1 MFSTAFTRYLIFTVV
16 LNFIAIAALQPFM
29 QRSFIKLKNGLYIIL
44 GVVGATCFWWYLR
57 ENVLYFYEA
66 LLPNLFN

>member
-1 MFSTAFTRYLIFTVV
+1 
-16 LNFIAIAALQPFM
+16 M
-29 QRSFIKLKNGLYIIL
+29 QRSFIKLKSGLYIIF
-44 GVVGATCFWWYLR
+44 GVLGATCFWWYLR